1 MSPAEGDRPAR
12 QQTGVGVWG
21 GGGGKQPRPQLQGG
35 HRWQEKRT
43 CCHMR
48 GDVQVRRP
56 HLSWDG
62 AGTQFLRGWEPLLHC
77 GWFERLPLMLPRTLN

>member
-1 MSPAEGDRPAR
+1 M
-12 QQTGVGVWG
+12 WG